1 MTRSRE
7 FRGVTR
13 RSASGAFVD
22 DRLELAAEAP
32 RSSAWFPCG
41 IYTIDGCA
49 IVVLDE
55 PLDVREHKA
64 LTRATVP
71 AWATAVVGSI
81 LLSAESE
88 RPPRVEVDVRLPDS
102 LGAAQAAFS
111 AVCASYDDAFH
122 DANPVDCLVR
132 VGERVLR
139 VKAERDTCSAEW
151 SGTVDEASESER
163 RDMARWRLYRTVDTR
178 PGWGGW
184 NQDGFRIST
193 RSPYDVA
200 GMVHFGI
207 LPLEGLEIA
216 VFQEPLTPRQR
227 AQIAETPR
235 SPWIDVLAMS
245 HLLTPSNAPNA
256 RIEID
261 LVQPPDVDRTTVAV
275 AVAAS
280 YHLHGRFDVEL
291 EDCIVR
297 VIDEEIGVTMES
309 DTDINGHTWS
319 VRTRPVR

>member
-13 RSASGAFVD
+13 RNASGVFVD

-32 RSSAWFPCG
+32 RSPAWFPCG
-41 IYTIDGCA
+41 VYTIDGCA
-49 IVVLDE
+49 IVVVDE
-55 PLDVREHKA
+55 PLDVRQHEA
-64 LTRATVP
+64 VIRATVP

-81 LLSAESE
+81 LLSAETE
-88 RPPRVEVDVRLPDS
+88 RPPPIEVDVLLPD
-102 LGAAQAAFS
+102 GFGEAKAAFS

-132 VGERVLR
+132 VGEHVLR
-139 VKAERDTCSAEW
+139 VRAERDTRSAEW
-151 SGTVDEASESER
+151 SGTVDEASEPER
-163 RDMARWRLYRTVDTR
+163 LEMKRWRLYRTVDTR

-193 RSPYDVA
+193 SSPYEVA

-216 VFQEPLTPRQR
+216 VFQDPLTPGQR
-227 AQIAETPR
+227 AQLADAPR
-235 SPWIDVLAMS
+235 PPWIDVLAMS
-245 HLLTPSNAPNA
+245 HLLTPSDAPNA
-256 RIEID
+256 RIEVD
-261 LVQPPDVDRTTVAV
+261 LIQPPDVDRTTVAV

-280 YHLHGRFDVEL
+280 YYLHGRFDVKL
-291 EDCIVR
+291 EDCIVH
-297 VIDEEIGVTMES
+297 VIAETIHVTIELDADIGWR
-309 DTDINGHTWS
+309 TWS